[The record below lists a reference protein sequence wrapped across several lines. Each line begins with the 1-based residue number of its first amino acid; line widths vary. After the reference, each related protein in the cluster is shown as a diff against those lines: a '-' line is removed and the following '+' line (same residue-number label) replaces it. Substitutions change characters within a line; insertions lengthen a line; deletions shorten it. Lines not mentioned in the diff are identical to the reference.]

1 MEPNISDHLP
11 SELQRGFEEFPTMH
25 GIDLHGGAAAS
36 VPGSLLAN
44 PVHFS
49 HTPIVHPRL
58 RRARTRPRSA
68 GSGWTVKKWD

>member
-25 GIDLHGGAAAS
+25 GIDLHGGVAAC
-36 VPGSLLAN
+36 VPGNLLGN

-49 HTPIVHPRL
+49 RTPIVHPPP
-58 RRARTRPRSA
+58 APGAHTAEVCRPWLD
-68 GSGWTVKKWD
+68 G